1 MLHRASGIQ
10 VALYNGPAP
19 KAEITRPVCSAPIS
33 FSRNEPFKPQIYI
46 FFMTSLT
53 RTGKMAEQGKAPPTK
68 SDDLSLTTKAHT
80 VERENRVPKVLLW
93 PLAQVHVHIHIYTH
107 NK

>member
-1 MLHRASGIQ
+1 
-10 VALYNGPAP
+10 
-19 KAEITRPVCSAPIS
+19 
-33 FSRNEPFKPQIYI
+33 
-46 FFMTSLT
+46 
-53 RTGKMAEQGKAPPTK
+53 MAEQGKAPPTK